1 MRQTTQQ
8 RTHNNKNGRWLRP
21 LYRRFQPFLLRKER
35 IVWYDKRSN
44 LFRIFKGA
52 NLLLTILMIL
62 DAIVC
67 IILIAS
73 ILGQEAKSAGMGGM
87 GGGADTVFSSK
98 ARGMDALL
106 ARVTVVFAILFAVIT
121 IVIARMTN

>member
-1 MRQTTQQ
+1 M
-8 RTHNNKNGRWLRP
+8 
-21 LYRRFQPFLLRKER
+21 
-35 IVWYDKRSN
+35 
-44 LFRIFKGA
+44 
-52 NLLLTILMIL
+52 LTILMIL

-87 GGGADTVFSSK
+87 
-98 ARGMDALL
+98 DALL

>member
-1 MRQTTQQ
+1 M
-8 RTHNNKNGRWLRP
+8 
-21 LYRRFQPFLLRKER
+21 
-35 IVWYDKRSN
+35 
-44 LFRIFKGA
+44 
-52 NLLLTILMIL
+52 LTILMIL

-87 GGGADTVFSSK
+87 GGGADTVFSGK

-106 ARVTVVFAILFAVIT
+106 ARVTVVLAILFAIIT
-121 IVIARMTN
+121 MVIAKMTS